1 MYREENLK
9 ERVTTPERQGE
20 DRGFEVA
27 LRPRRLK
34 EFVGQEKIKNN
45 LSIFIQAARQRGDS
59 LDHTLL
65 CGPPGLGKTTLA
77 HIIAREME
85 GKIHSTSG
93 SAIER
98 PGDLAKILT
107 NAELKNGDILFI
119 DEIHRLHPQVE
130 EVLYSAMEDF
140 KVDIILGKGA
150 STRSVKL
157 PLSRFT
163 LIGATTRAG
172 LLTSPLRNRFGVVS
186 RLDFYESEELYQI
199 VLRSAK
205 LLKIKID
212 GEAGREIGE
221 RSRGTP
227 RIANRLLRRIRDYAQ
242 VKGEGVITKD
252 IASEALSMLEVDDK
266 GLDTMDREI
275 LRAILYKFGGG
286 PVGLKTLAMAV
297 NEEPDTIE
305 EVYEPYLVRLGFINR
320 TLKGRTATHLLYKY
334 MGELPPSS
342 RQKELPLS

>member
-1 MYREENLK
+1 MSKEENLK
-9 ERVTTPERQGE
+9 EKITTPSLQGE
-20 DRGFEVA
+20 DRGFEVT
-27 LRPRRLK
+27 LRPTRLK
-34 EFVGQEKIKNN
+34 EFIGQGKIKNN

-65 CGPPGLGKTTLA
+65 YGPPGLGKTTLA
-77 HIIAREME
+77 HIIAREMG

-93 SAIER
+93 SAIEH

-107 NAELKNGDILFI
+107 NTELRNGDTLFI

-172 LLTSPLRNRFGVVS
+172 LLTSPLRNRFGVIS
-186 RLDFYESEELYQI
+186 RLNFYEGEELYRI

-205 LLKIKID
+205 LLKIEID
-212 GEAGREIGE
+212 REAAKEVGE

-242 VKGEGVITKD
+242 VKGEGVITKE
-252 IASEALSMLEVDDK
+252 IANEALSMLEVDDR
-266 GLDTMDREI
+266 GIDAMDRNI
-275 LRAILYKFGGG
+275 LQVILYKFGGG

-320 TLKGRTATHLLYKY
+320 TPKGRTATHLLYEY
-334 MGELPPSS
+334 MGKIPPSS
-342 RQKELPLS
+342 QQKELPLP